1 MRVNYGGELESLV
14 HAIVEGGSKQQLR
27 DILMAEVSRDLLMA
41 EVCKVLLKA
50 EVSGDH
56 LMAVVSKDL
65 LMAEVRTT
73 ISWLILVRTSF

>member
-27 DILMAEVSRDLLMA
+27 EILMAEVSRDLLM
-41 EVCKVLLKA
+41 A

>member
-41 EVCKVLLKA
+41 EVSTA
-50 EVSGDH
+50 GTS
-56 LMAVVSKDL
+56 
-65 LMAEVRTT
+65 
-73 ISWLILVRTSF
+73 SWLRLVGTFSWLRLVRGPPHG

>member
-41 EVCKVLLKA
+41 EF
-50 EVSGDH
+50 SRN
-56 LMAVVSKDL
+56 L
-65 LMAEVRTT
+65 LMVEVT
-73 ISWLILVRTSF
+73 VVP

>member
-41 EVCKVLLKA
+41 EVSTA
-50 EVSGDH
+50 GTS
-56 LMAVVSKDL
+56 
-65 LMAEVRTT
+65 
-73 ISWLILVRTSF
+73 SWLRLVGTFSWQRSEEGPPHG

>member
-41 EVCKVLLKA
+41 EVSTA
-50 EVSGDH
+50 GTS
-56 LMAVVSKDL
+56 
-65 LMAEVRTT
+65 
-73 ISWLILVRTSF
+73 SWLRLVGTFSWLRLVRGPPRG

>member
-41 EVCKVLLKA
+41 EVSTVGT
-50 EVSGDH
+50 S
-56 LMAVVSKDL
+56 
-65 LMAEVRTT
+65 
-73 ISWLILVRTSF
+73 SWLRLVGTFSWLRLVRRPPHG